1 MMRPSP
7 VLRLLALVV
16 LVLFLA
22 GTYTQ
27 PAAANPR
34 EDKAKVDERVKSL
47 KEEFEDLT
55 DEQARTI
62 AERDE
67 AEAAMPAAEEAL
79 SDAQDDLAEA
89 QAKDEELGARL
100 TSAENA
106 QQDLQAK
113 MGEDQEKIDESK
125 ASVTQVAR
133 RAYQNSGVTSDM
145 ALLLQMADGQN
156 GAAGMTRVDSAV
168 RAQQRTIGE
177 LDELRAN
184 NRSNESRLSAISD
197 EIEGLKADA
206 AEAVVQKTAAENL
219 AREKET
225 ALSDLI
231 DLKDKRSQEI
241 EDSKEATSEQL
252 EKEEAQ
258 ADKLAK
264 EIEDLQKKEEA
275 AARERGETYVP
286 PGDGVFSNP
295 AEGYPRTSP
304 FGYRIHP
311 ITGVRKLHT
320 GSDWG
325 VPCGTPIRAAADGT
339 VVSSGAAGGY
349 GNRVVISHG
358 KIDGARVATT
368 YNHNTSLKV
377 RQGQKVKAGQVISN
391 SGTTGAS
398 TGCHLHFEVLRD
410 GTYVDPQ
417 PYFG

>member
-1 MMRPSP
+1 MRPSP
-7 VLRLLALVV
+7 VLRFLAL
-16 LVLFLA
+16 LVLTLFA
-22 GTYTQ
+22 VSGFTE
-27 PAAANPR
+27 PSAASPR
-34 EDKAKVDERVKSL
+34 EDKAKVDERVQDL
-47 KEEFEDLT
+47 KDEFEDLT

-67 AEAAMPAAEEAL
+67 AEAAMPAAEEAVSEAQTAL
-79 SDAQDDLAEA
+79 SEA

-106 QQDLQAK
+106 QADLQKK

-125 ASVTQVAR
+125 AGVTQVAR

-177 LDELRAN
+177 LDELRAS
-184 NRSNESRLSAISD
+184 NRSNESRLNAISD
-197 EIEGLKADA
+197 EIEDLKAEA
-206 AEAVVQKTAAENL
+206 AEVVVETAAAEKV
-219 AREKET
+219 AVEKET
-225 ALSDLI
+225 ALADLI
-231 DLKDKRSQEI
+231 ALKDER
-241 EDSKEATSEQL
+241 SKEIDESKQATTEQL
-252 EKEEAQ
+252 EKEEAE
-258 ADKLAK
+258 AEKLAK
-264 EIEDLQKKEEA
+264 EIEELQKKEEE
-275 AARERGETYVP
+275 AARKRGETYVA
-286 PGDGVFSNP
+286 PGDGVLSNP
-295 AEGYPRTSP
+295 AAGYPKTSP

-358 KIDGARVATT
+358 KVKGARIATT

-377 RQGQKVKAGQVISN
+377 RSGQKVKAGQVISN

-398 TGCHLHFEVLRD
+398 TGCHLHFEVLRN
-410 GTYVDPQ
+410 GTYVDPE
-417 PYFG
+417 PFFG